1 MLKNFPLGRYDAD
14 QNKDKKSFQGNGVLI
29 CSIDNMPTQLP
40 REATDYFGDL
50 LLPYVHNILKSDA
63 KKPFL
68 ENKVGVFFNI
78 SAMMPIPNAMTSFRE
93 LGFDP
98 GRAHNFCSRR
108 WGRAHCK
115 KCRRT
120 FRRTFKEFRPD
131 VEKIQYH

>member
-1 MLKNFPLGRYDAD
+1 MARYDAD

-68 ENKVGVFFNI
+68 ENKVGAFLL
-78 SAMMPIPNAMTSFRE
+78 SP
-93 LGFDP
+93 
-98 GRAHNFCSRR
+98 C
-108 WGRAHCK
+108 
-115 KCRRT
+115 
-120 FRRTFKEFRPD
+120 
-131 VEKIQYH
+131 

>member
-1 MLKNFPLGRYDAD
+1 MLNTLHWARYDAD

-68 ENKVGVFFNI
+68 ENKVGAFLMS
-78 SAMMPIPNAMTSFRE
+78 SARMAEVKYFPIVLSNS
-93 LGFDP
+93 
-98 GRAHNFCSRR
+98 
-108 WGRAHCK
+108 
-115 KCRRT
+115 
-120 FRRTFKEFRPD
+120 
-131 VEKIQYH
+131 

>member
-1 MLKNFPLGRYDAD
+1 MARYDAD

-68 ENKVGVFFNI
+68 ENKVGAFFM
-78 SAMMPIPNAMTSFRE
+78 SPARMTEVEYFPIVLSNS
-93 LGFDP
+93 
-98 GRAHNFCSRR
+98 
-108 WGRAHCK
+108 
-115 KCRRT
+115 
-120 FRRTFKEFRPD
+120 
-131 VEKIQYH
+131 

>member
-1 MLKNFPLGRYDAD
+1 MARYDAD

-68 ENKVGVFFNI
+68 ENKVGDFSMS
-78 SAMMPIPNAMTSFRE
+78 SARMAEVNYFTIVLSNS
-93 LGFDP
+93 
-98 GRAHNFCSRR
+98 
-108 WGRAHCK
+108 
-115 KCRRT
+115 
-120 FRRTFKEFRPD
+120 
-131 VEKIQYH
+131 

>member
-1 MLKNFPLGRYDAD
+1 MARYDAD

-68 ENKVGVFFNI
+68 ENKVAAFLM
-78 SAMMPIPNAMTSFRE
+78 SPTTP
-93 LGFDP
+93 
-98 GRAHNFCSRR
+98 
-108 WGRAHCK
+108 
-115 KCRRT
+115 
-120 FRRTFKEFRPD
+120 
-131 VEKIQYH
+131 